1 MIESGEAVVVD
12 DVEYLC
18 FDTADID
25 GKQYLYLITTDEPNE
40 IQFAEQVTEGD
51 NLKVRIIGNINEKQK
66 LIKLMQE
73 KAKNIKT

>member
-40 IQFAEQVTEGD
+40 IHFAEQIMEGD
-51 NLKVRIIGNINEKQK
+51 NLKVRIIGNLAEKQK
-66 LIKLMQE
+66 LIKIMQE
-73 KAKNIKT
+73 KAKNIKV